1 VLVNRRSLLPA
12 LLTWGLVP
20 ALTAGLTIA
29 WQAEPVAAAPPVPAR
44 AEPPADAGPSPEE
57 VATRQARDTGR
68 PVEVVE
74 RRAEDEMLFANPDGT
89 FTAEITAGPQRAR
102 QADGSWS
109 AIDTTLVRRPDGSV
123 GPRAAAVDL
132 TFSGGGSDQQL
143 IRLADDGKAVAI
155 GWPGKLPAPVLS
167 GDTATY
173 VEALPGVDVKVSA
186 SGTGYSYVMVVK
198 SAEAAADSALARLSL
213 PVEGHGLAMRETGS
227 GGLSMV
233 DGDGSAVF
241 EGDQPVMWDSAATLT
256 GTAPAA
262 TARATAAADVPAVPA
277 DAPVPADES
286 VAPSAGDRV
295 ADVDLGVAAGTLT
308 LVPDA
313 ALLADPKTV
322 YPVYIDPDQGVK
334 RTDWMYVSSAHPG
347 TEYYKFKDDEGVGRC
362 SNWGGYVCSSS
373 AYTNRMYFKFTP
385 VKADWADRVVS
396 KVKFT
401 AVETWSFSCTASW
414 VNLNLVDAGQV
425 DSGTNWNNK
434 PADGDLMV
442 DRKVAY
448 GRGKSCDPDAPPSPV
463 EFADNKE
470 ETNENLTAT
479 VKAKLKAG
487 SPIAFSLNAKDESDG
502 NSWKRFEGD
511 TAALSVTFNTRPG
524 KPYGE
529 KTTSPTTGC
538 VTGAARPFVR
548 DATPDLQVTAV
559 DDETSQNLKVTFEV
573 LDIATGKTAHKAT
586 VDPQKQQ
593 GSFIAPVP
601 AGKLV
606 HGHSYKWHA
615 LSNDGLDDAIAW
627 SDWCELSIDL
637 EEPTVAPVVTSD
649 DFPSEGRGKPVGQ
662 SGVFSF
668 SSGAV
673 QDPAYGNDIDYY
685 KWSLTTDVPTNTVN
699 NAALGGPGVSP
710 PITPTSFGPNVLYVQ
725 SFDRAGNSSPQLRYV
740 FRPARACDDP
750 AADTC
755 AAGVWLLD
763 EGSGTTAADGS
774 GKGHPLT
781 VSGAEWSSGQLG
793 AGDKALRFDG
803 TADFASTAAVVDT
816 RQGVTVAA
824 WVKPSSF
831 AHNGTVISQAGT
843 YGNGFALGYSA
854 GTKRWVFG
862 RHKSDKANPVA
873 SDLVQVASGTIE
885 APELDKWTYLTGVF
899 DPADNMLRIFVDG
912 REQGAVKYTGTI
924 WDATGSLQLGRARA
938 NDKWTDL
945 FAGDL
950 DDVRVFA
957 GVLDPADIDGL
968 WFASRPPAA

>member
-1 VLVNRRSLLPA
+1 LIPAVVVGAPFVYRSEPA
-12 LLTWGLVP
+12 SAASGVG
-20 ALTAGLTIA
+20 AL
-29 WQAEPVAAAPPVPAR
+29 AEPSDESV
-44 AEPPADAGPSPEE
+44 EPDVSPEE
-57 VATRQARDTGR
+57 LAGREARATGR
-68 PVEVVE
+68 PVEVAE
-74 RRAEDEMLFANPDGT
+74 RRAEDELLFANPDGT
-89 FTAEITAGPQRAR
+89 FTAEITAGPQRVK
-102 QADGSWS
+102 QTDGSWS
-109 AIDTTLVRRPDGSV
+109 EIDTTLVRRVDGSV

-132 TFSGGGSDQQL
+132 SLSGGGGSDL
-143 IRLADDGKAVAI
+143 IRLADGGKAVAI
-155 GWPGKLPAPVLS
+155 GWPGTLPTPTLS

-186 SGTGYSYVMVVK
+186 SSTGYSYVMVVK
-198 SAEAAADSALARLSL
+198 SPAAAANSALARLSL
-213 PVEGHGLAMRETGS
+213 PVEGDGLEMRKTGS
-227 GGLSMV
+227 DGLSMV
-233 DGDGSAVF
+233 DADGTVVF
-241 EGDQPVMWDSAATLT
+241 EGAQPLMWDSAATST
-256 GTAPAA
+256 VPTAKD
-262 TARATAAADVPAVPA
+262 RAAAESPVAVA

-286 VAPSAGDRV
+286 VAPSVGDRV
-295 ADVDLGVAAGTLT
+295 ADVGLGLADETLT

-313 ALLADPKTV
+313 ALLSDPKTV
-322 YPVYIDPDQGVK
+322 YPVYIDPDQSVK
-334 RTDWMYVSSAHPG
+334 RTDWMYVSSAHPS

-362 SNWGGYVCSSS
+362 SNWGGNLCSSS
-373 AYTNRMYFKFTP
+373 PYTNRMYFKFTP

-396 KVKFT
+396 KAKFS
-401 AVETWSFSCTASW
+401 AKETWSFSCTASW
-414 VNLNLVDAGQV
+414 VNLNLVDAGKV

-448 GRGKSCDPDAPPSPV
+448 GRGKSCDPDAPPSFV
-463 EFADNKE
+463 EFADNKD

-479 VKAKLKAG
+479 VRTKLKAG
-487 SPIAFSLNAKDESDG
+487 DPIAFSLNAQDEGDG

-511 TAALSVTFNTRPG
+511 TAVLSVTFNTRPG

-538 VTGAARPFVR
+538 VAGAARPFVR
-548 DATPDLQVTAV
+548 DATPDLQVTAI

-573 LDIATGKTAHKAT
+573 LDIATGKAVHAVT

-615 LSNDGLDDAIAW
+615 KSNDGLVDSIAW

-662 SGVFSF
+662 SGLFTFAAGEVK
-668 SSGAV
+668 
-673 QDPAYGNDIDYY
+673 DPVYGNDIDYY

-699 NAALGGPGVSP
+699 NAALGGPGTSP

-725 SFDRAGNSSPQLRYV
+725 SFDRAGNSSPQTRYV
-740 FRPARACDDP
+740 FRPTRACDDP

-755 AAGVWLLD
+755 AAGVWQLD
-763 EGSGTTAADGS
+763 EATGTTAADSS
-774 GKGHPLT
+774 GKNHPLT
-781 VSGAEWSSGQLG
+781 LTGPEWVPGQLG
-793 AGDKALRFDG
+793 ATQASDKALRFDG
-803 TADFASTAAVVDT
+803 TADFASAAAVVDT
-816 RQGVTVAA
+816 QQGVTVAA

-831 AHNGTVISQAGT
+831 AHNGTVVSQAGA

-854 GTKRWVFG
+854 TARTWVFG
-862 RHKSDKANPVA
+862 RHKADKANPA
-873 SDLVQVASGTIE
+873 ATDLVQASAATIE
-885 APELDKWTYLTGVF
+885 APELGKWVHLTGVF
-899 DPADNMLRIFVDG
+899 DPADNMMRIFVDG

-924 WDATGSLQLGRARA
+924 WNGAASLQLGRARL
-938 NDKWTDL
+938 NDKWVDL
-945 FAGDL
+945 FAGDV

-968 WFASRPPAA
+968 WFNSRPPAA